1 MSCLGRFCVCLLRLS
16 GHVKCSIFHW
26 TKQSASAQRSCIFRN
41 CWKQDKISTVGRAEW
56 RDHLQLQAKYR
67 PPEAGWVSEW
77 CRYRESWSSS
87 SPQSPST
94 SRTASASGGAA
105 GGRGNTAQSRRNKQ
119 RNSETENIQ
128 HYFKPELRM
137 GIHII
142 LWWAQGTSTSRFFFN
157 KK

>member
-1 MSCLGRFCVCLLRLS
+1 MSREILCLSTTALWSCEMFYFSLNKAVCLSPEILHFPELL
-16 GHVKCSIFHW
+16 
-26 TKQSASAQRSCIFRN
+26 QQE
-41 CWKQDKISTVGRAEW
+41 KISTVPRSADQR
-56 RDHLQLQAKYR
+56 RDNLQLQAKYR
-67 PPEAGWVSEW
+67 PPGAGWVSEW
-77 CRYRESWSSS
+77 CRYRASLSSS

-119 RNSETENIQ
+119 RNSKTENIK